1 MPLNKEI
8 EKQIAE
14 NNQKISAL
22 LAENENLLRCAGLN
36 PPAANAAL
44 PPEKK
49 IQFPSGYIRTVGHF
63 KFRYHLSEIFPTKAT
78 RHNVTYALEVSDL
91 MNYIVNRIN
100 IWGPVEV
107 IFNKLAIVNIVS
119 IMESILLEA
128 ANNICC
134 RTQTCGKTHSC
145 HLHFSNSDRNYV
157 KNALDRLVELNLLHF
172 NPQEVQHIKDVID
185 LRNRVHIRLTNGNEL
200 SNADFNR
207 DIYNDAVNLLKTVD
221 EQIYQYAVPLYGCG
235 HTIPISREP

>member
-107 IFNKLAIVNIVS
+107 IFYKLAIVNIVS
-119 IMESILLEA
+119 IM
-128 ANNICC
+128 
-134 RTQTCGKTHSC
+134 
-145 HLHFSNSDRNYV
+145 
-157 KNALDRLVELNLLHF
+157 
-172 NPQEVQHIKDVID
+172 
-185 LRNRVHIRLTNGNEL
+185 
-200 SNADFNR
+200 
-207 DIYNDAVNLLKTVD
+207 
-221 EQIYQYAVPLYGCG
+221 
-235 HTIPISREP
+235 

>member
-107 IFNKLAIVNIVS
+107 IFYKRQYCFYYGINPIRGSQQHLLPYTDLWENAFLSFTLQQQRPQLCKKRVGPACRIKPLA
-119 IMESILLEA
+119 L
-128 ANNICC
+128 
-134 RTQTCGKTHSC
+134 
-145 HLHFSNSDRNYV
+145 
-157 KNALDRLVELNLLHF
+157 
-172 NPQEVQHIKDVID
+172 
-185 LRNRVHIRLTNGNEL
+185 
-200 SNADFNR
+200 
-207 DIYNDAVNLLKTVD
+207 
-221 EQIYQYAVPLYGCG
+221 
-235 HTIPISREP
+235 

>member
-22 LAENENLLRCAGLN
+22 LTENENLLRSAGLN

-49 IQFPSGYIRTVGHF
+49 IQFPSGYIRTVRHL
-63 KFRYHLSEIFPTKAT
+63 KSSYHLSSIFPTRAT

-100 IWGPVEV
+100 IWGSVEI
-107 IFNKLAIVNIVS
+107 IFYKLAIINIVS
-119 IMESILLEA
+119 IMESIILEA

-134 RTQTCGKTHSC
+134 CTQSCGKTIP
-145 HLHFSNSDRNYV
+145 
-157 KNALDRLVELNLLHF
+157 A
-172 NPQEVQHIKDVID
+172 
-185 LRNRVHIRLTNGNEL
+185 
-200 SNADFNR
+200 
-207 DIYNDAVNLLKTVD
+207 IYTSATGT
-221 EQIYQYAVPLYGCG
+221 A
-235 HTIPISREP
+235 TM

>member
-1 MPLNKEI
+1 MLPYTDLW
-8 EKQIAE
+8 E
-14 NNQKISAL
+14 NA
-22 LAENENLLRCAGLN
+22 
-36 PPAANAAL
+36 
-44 PPEKK
+44 
-49 IQFPSGYIRTVGHF
+49 F
-63 KFRYHLSEIFPTKAT
+63 LSFTLQQQRPQ
-78 RHNVTYALEVSDL
+78 L
-91 MNYIVNRIN
+91 
-100 IWGPVEV
+100 
-107 IFNKLAIVNIVS
+107 
-119 IMESILLEA
+119 
-128 ANNICC
+128 C
-134 RTQTCGKTHSC
+134 
-145 HLHFSNSDRNYV
+145 

>member
-1 MPLNKEI
+1 MTSEI
-8 EKQIAE
+8 KQRIE
-14 NNQKISAL
+14 QIRRG
-22 LAENENLLRCAGLN
+22 EV
-36 PPAANAAL
+36 
-44 PPEKK
+44 PEEYKK
-49 IQFPSGYIRTVGHF
+49 IHGDIVPLTWDQISLADCIVPYEEKTSVANQYPVLTSSRKGLMLQTDYYSNRQVTTEDNVGY
-63 KFRYHLSEIFPTKAT
+63 
-78 RHNVTYALEVSDL
+78 
-91 MNYIVNRIN
+91 N
-100 IWGPVEV
+100 IIPFGY
-107 IFNKLAIVNIVS
+107 
-119 IMESILLEA
+119 
-128 ANNICC
+128 
-134 RTQTCGKTHSC
+134 SC

>member
-1 MPLNKEI
+1 MHSPFRPCPFASCTHCCN
-8 EKQIAE
+8 
-14 NNQKISAL
+14 SS
-22 LAENENLLRCAGLN
+22 LAYPC
-36 PPAANAAL
+36 P
-44 PPEKK
+44 
-49 IQFPSGYIRTVGHF
+49 
-63 KFRYHLSEIFPTKAT
+63 FREP
-78 RHNVTYALEVSDL
+78 D
-91 MNYIVNRIN
+91 
-100 IWGPVEV
+100 
-107 IFNKLAIVNIVS
+107 
-119 IMESILLEA
+119 
-128 ANNICC
+128 
-134 RTQTCGKTHSC
+134 SC

>member
-1 MPLNKEI
+1 MTSEI
-8 EKQIAE
+8 KQRIE
-14 NNQKISAL
+14 QIRRG
-22 LAENENLLRCAGLN
+22 EV
-36 PPAANAAL
+36 
-44 PPEKK
+44 PEEYKK
-49 IQFPSGYIRTVGHF
+49 IHGDIVPLTWDQISLADCIVPYEEKTSVANQYPVLTSSRKGLMLQTDYYSNRQ
-63 KFRYHLSEIFPTKAT
+63 
-78 RHNVTYALEVSDL
+78 VTTED
-91 MNYIVNRIN
+91 N
-100 IWGPVEV
+100 
-107 IFNKLAIVNIVS
+107 
-119 IMESILLEA
+119 
-128 ANNICC
+128 
-134 RTQTCGKTHSC
+134 SC

>member
-1 MPLNKEI
+1 MTSEI
-8 EKQIAE
+8 KQRIE
-14 NNQKISAL
+14 QIRRG
-22 LAENENLLRCAGLN
+22 EV
-36 PPAANAAL
+36 
-44 PPEKK
+44 PEEYKK
-49 IQFPSGYIRTVGHF
+49 IHG
-63 KFRYHLSEIFPTKAT
+63 
-78 RHNVTYALEVSDL
+78 D
-91 MNYIVNRIN
+91 IVPLTWDQIS
-100 IWGPVEV
+100 
-107 IFNKLAIVNIVS
+107 LADCIVPYEEKTSV
-119 IMESILLEA
+119 
-128 ANNICC
+128 AN
-134 RTQTCGKTHSC
+134 QYSC

>member
-78 RHNVTYALEVSDL
+78 RHNVTYALEV
-91 MNYIVNRIN
+91 YHK
-100 IWGPVEV
+100 G
-107 IFNKLAIVNIVS
+107 A
-119 IMESILLEA
+119 
-128 ANNICC
+128 
-134 RTQTCGKTHSC
+134 
-145 HLHFSNSDRNYV
+145 Y
-157 KNALDRLVELNLLHF
+157 
-172 NPQEVQHIKDVID
+172 HIQAY
-185 LRNRVHIRLTNGNEL
+185 LRKQPET
-200 SNADFNR
+200 
-207 DIYNDAVNLLKTVD
+207 TM
-221 EQIYQYAVPLYGCG
+221 Q
-235 HTIPISREP
+235 